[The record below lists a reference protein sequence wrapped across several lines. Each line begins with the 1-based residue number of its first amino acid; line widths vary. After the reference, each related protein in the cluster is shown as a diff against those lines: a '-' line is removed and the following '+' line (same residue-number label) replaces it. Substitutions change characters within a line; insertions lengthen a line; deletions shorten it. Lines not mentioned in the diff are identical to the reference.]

1 MVIGPQYQCTHNFS
15 SGTMLTQGHS
25 LSRNRKTLPINIPN
39 ALTLMRIFL
48 IPVLVIVFYVPF
60 DKHLWVAAAI
70 FALAA
75 ITDWF
80 DGYLARR
87 LGQMTAFGAF
97 LDQVADKLMVAIALV
112 LLVERHDTLLFTLAA
127 CVIIGRE
134 IVISALREW
143 MAELGERTSVAV
155 SYIGKVKTAFQMV
168 AITGLLAIDPNTNE
182 SWLLVLFYIVLYTA
196 AVLTLWSMLVYLKA
210 AWIVIRERSNRG

>member
-1 MVIGPQYQCTHNFS
+1 M
-15 SGTMLTQGHS
+15 
-25 LSRNRKTLPINIPN
+25 PINIPN
-39 ALTLMRIFL
+39 TLTILRILL
-48 IPVLVIVFYVPF
+48 IPILVIVFYAPF
-60 DKHLWVAAAI
+60 ENHLLVAAGI
-70 FALAA
+70 FAAA
-75 ITDWF
+75 AVTDWF

-97 LDQVADKLMVAIALV
+97 LDPVADKLMVAIALV

-143 MAELGERTSVAV
+143 MAELGRRTSVAV

-168 AITGLLAIDPNTNE
+168 AITGLLAINPATDE
-182 SWLLVLFYIVLYTA
+182 SWLLALCYLVLYAA
-196 AVLTLWSMLVYLKA
+196 AVLTLWSMVVYLRA
-210 AWIVIRERSNRG
+210 AWVVIKDVDNAF

>member
-1 MVIGPQYQCTHNFS
+1 M
-15 SGTMLTQGHS
+15 
-25 LSRNRKTLPINIPN
+25 NIPN
-39 ALTLMRIFL
+39 TLTILRIVL
-48 IPVLVIVFYVPF
+48 IPVLVVVFYLPF
-60 DKHLWVAAAI
+60 ENHLLVAAGV
-70 FALAA
+70 FGLAA

-97 LDQVADKLMVAIALV
+97 LDPVADKLMVAIALV

-155 SYIGKVKTAFQMV
+155 SYVGKVKTAFQMV
-168 AITGLLAIDPNTNE
+168 AIAGLLAIDPARDGN
-182 SWLLVLFYIVLYTA
+182 WLLGLCYLVLYA
-196 AVLTLWSMLVYLKA
+196 AAILTLWSMVVYLRA
-210 AWIVIRERSNRG
+210 AWAVIRDMDNPL